1 MIKLQVRNQPHL
13 AVSLTGPSITVGR
26 DASNDL
32 PLDDASVSDF
42 HAEVLVAPDGLE
54 IVDLLSSTG
63 TFVNDSKVRHRRS
76 LRAWDVIR
84 VGNVV
89 LEVNDPTVN
98 RPSDWALRSESDL
111 LAAQFWPLAGVT
123 VIGRGV
129 ECDLKIDDA
138 TLSRRHAELSVRG
151 EGLQVR
157 DLASANGVFVNEE
170 RVDQAEL
177 HAGDRLRFGARTFL
191 VVGPERKAPR
201 PAADATV
208 VQGRAPASH
217 TEILGSAAGSAR
229 LEEQTSYLAQSAL
242 ALHNS
247 RYRLGRDAGNDV
259 VIGDSSISRVH
270 ALLIAVGG
278 DWQVQDM
285 QSSNGVLVNG
295 ERIESA
301 TLRDGDELRL
311 GRAVFL
317 YRAN

>member
-1 MIKLQVRNQPHL
+1 
-13 AVSLTGPSITVGR
+13 
-26 DASNDL
+26 
-32 PLDDASVSDF
+32 
-42 HAEVLVAPDGLE
+42 
-54 IVDLLSSTG
+54 
-63 TFVNDSKVRHRRS
+63 
-76 LRAWDVIR
+76 
-84 VGNVV
+84 
-89 LEVNDPTVN
+89 
-98 RPSDWALRSESDL
+98 
-111 LAAQFWPLAGVT
+111 

-138 TLSRRHAELSVRG
+138 TLSRRHAELSVNG
-151 EGLQVR
+151 EALQVR

-170 RVDQAEL
+170 RIDQAEL
-177 HAGDRLRFGARTFL
+177 HAGDRLRLGARSFL
-191 VVGPERKAPR
+191 VVGPERLDPR
-201 PAADATV
+201 QAADATV
-208 VQGRAPASH
+208 VHGRAAATH
-217 TEILGSAAGSAR
+217 TEILGAAAGSAR
-229 LEEQTSYLAQSAL
+229 LEEQTGYLAQGAL
-242 ALHNS
+242 SLRNS

-301 TLRDGDELRL
+301 TLRDGDEIRL